1 MRVRRLS
8 PAGLPHDVI
17 NWIYFWFQE
26 EQKKARCDDDDNN
39 ALALLASLFPALEV
53 DGKAEVMAA

>member
-26 EQKKARCDDDDNN
+26 EQKKARFDDDD

-53 DGKAEVMAA
+53 DVKPEVMAA

>member
-1 MRVRRLS
+1 MGVRRLS
-8 PAGLPHDVI
+8 PTGLPHDVI

-26 EQKKARCDDDDNN
+26 EQKKARFDDDD

-53 DGKAEVMAA
+53 DVKPEVMSA

>member
-1 MRVRRLS
+1 MGVRRLS

-26 EQKKARCDDDDNN
+26 EQKKARFDDDDA

-53 DGKAEVMAA
+53 DVKPEVMSA

>member
-1 MRVRRLS
+1 MRVRRLT

-26 EQKKARCDDDDNN
+26 EQKKARFDDDD

-53 DGKAEVMAA
+53 DVKAEVMSA

>member
-1 MRVRRLS
+1 MRVRRLT
-8 PAGLPHDVI
+8 PEGLPHDVI

-26 EQKKARCDDDDNN
+26 EQKKARCDDDD

-53 DGKAEVMAA
+53 DVKPEVMSA